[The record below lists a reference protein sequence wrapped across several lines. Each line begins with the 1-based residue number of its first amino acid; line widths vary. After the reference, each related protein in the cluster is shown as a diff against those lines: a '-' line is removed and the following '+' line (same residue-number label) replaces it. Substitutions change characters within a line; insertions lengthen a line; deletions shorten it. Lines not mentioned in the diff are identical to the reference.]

1 MTTANRQLPPNNRQW
16 RYRQTANRLY
26 RKAVVVAVN
35 VVNHRQLMNADFSQ
49 TIECLGRDLPATIA
63 AARAAGFEAHHMTAL
78 PEVVYRL
85 HFWMTNATTG
95 QPDAGAGQLDDATPG
110 KTFKEFLTGPPLA
123 RALHSPEAIYN
134 PKPTAPDYT

>member
-63 AARAAGFEAHHMTAL
+63 AARAAGFDAHQMVATAQM
-78 PEVVYRL
+78 VYRL
-85 HFWMTNATTG
+85 HFWKSNAL
-95 QPDAGAGQLDDATPG
+95 AGQLDAAPAG
-110 KTFKEFLTGPPLA
+110 KTKVEGSH
-123 RALHSPEAIYN
+123 R
-134 PKPTAPDYT
+134 TAPSNGFGRSRGFL